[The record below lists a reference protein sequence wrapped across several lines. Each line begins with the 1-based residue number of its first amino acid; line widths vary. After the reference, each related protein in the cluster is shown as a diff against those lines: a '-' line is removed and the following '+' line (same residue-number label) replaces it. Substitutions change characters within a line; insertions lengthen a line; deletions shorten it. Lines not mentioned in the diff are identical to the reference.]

1 MMATTS
7 DLAAK
12 HCVPCDTATPPMSR
26 SDAETLLAQVD
37 GWKMVDGEPLKL
49 AREMKF
55 KDFAQAM
62 AFVNKMATIAEEE
75 GHHPDFC
82 VSWNRVKIE
91 LVTHNIG
98 GLSEN
103 DFILAAKINELEV
116 SS

>member
-1 MMATTS
+1 MMS

-12 HCVPCDTATPPMSR
+12 HCVPCETGMPPMSK
-26 SDAETLLAQVD
+26 SDAEALLAQVD
-37 GWKMVDGEPLKL
+37 GWQLVDGKL
-49 AREMKF
+49 ARQLKF

-103 DFILAAKINELEV
+103 DFILAAKINRLEGGG
-116 SS
+116 